1 MGKAAN
7 RTLHHIARHG
17 RGRLLDNLARSI
29 LVGLLGPRRRYR
41 LALGRVAALLRGR
54 VLTAGR
60 PVTLLRR
67 QGRPLGK
74 YNPRHQP
81 VEDAVGKARRYGLLS
96 RKPAAPAVVLG
107 HKRRVELLPAAR
119 TLGVELRQT
128 YVGLVQQLRTRG
140 QSLGI
145 ALDRTLRIVDQVEGV
160 RRDLAAA
167 LVRSL
172 RYDRRGRSRIA
183 VAACGDTR
191 PERPQRLVYEQRVVH
206 VASRRADVHYY
217 GRRRYLRYARHLAA
231 ELLVG
236 RHPALIAAELPL
248 LGYAYRALDVD
259 VTRLGFVSDCDFRLH
274 RFLFRFLW
282 N

>member
-1 MGKAAN
+1 M
-7 RTLHHIARHG
+7 
-17 RGRLLDNLARSI
+17 
-29 LVGLLGPRRRYR
+29 
-41 LALGRVAALLRGR
+41 LRGR
-54 VLTAGR
+54 ALTVGR

-67 QGRPLGK
+67 QGRALGK

-81 VEDAVGKARRYGLLS
+81 VEDAVGKTRRYGLLG

-160 RRDLAAA
+160 RRDLAAP

-236 RHPALIAAELPL
+236 RNPALVAAELPL

-274 RFLFRFLW
+274 RFLFRFFLW